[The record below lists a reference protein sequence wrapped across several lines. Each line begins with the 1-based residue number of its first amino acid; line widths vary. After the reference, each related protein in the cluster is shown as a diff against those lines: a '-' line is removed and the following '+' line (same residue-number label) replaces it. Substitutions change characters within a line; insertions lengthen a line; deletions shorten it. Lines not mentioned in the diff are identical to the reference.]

1 MKTLLPLVLLIAC
14 GSSLVRAQLTP
25 QLTPLRAETPTPQPQ
40 PIPLNPELFR
50 PVAPQT
56 IQPVLVPGSLV
67 NNLVEL
73 EHLKQFLAQEIQQPT
88 SVADLA
94 SSVPQRQEP
103 DPNAQPIPQPALIFD
118 TAVSPSSYEQESGSQ
133 DSDKPTTQDPE
144 AQPAPATQPQQELE
158 ALAQQIEARKGQ
170 VEGNAALDETAKK
183 EAMTQLNAAGASIQK
198 AIASRNERDKMK
210 AENESSDSRRE
221 KLKEE
226 LATPLVALSPEP
238 SASLED
244 LGTKLQQKEA
254 ELDTLKNEQK
264 EIRDRIAKRETEKS
278 DLPGKR
284 MSFEEEIRRVRNAL
298 NELANQPESPARELT
313 RLVLESELKFYEQ
326 ELERLAVKS
335 VRLEQEGRTLP
346 LRRDQVARKIKNLEA
361 EIEAWR
367 TQIEKKRQLEI
378 DRQKQEA
385 KREAIKAMEQSNE
398 LLRELAQTNQELA
411 SQREKLNS
419 QLKALEEEQQRI
431 TQTSD
436 KIEKNRSDLKE
447 KIEIGLTT
455 TTGILLVEHRRSL
468 VPAAKSQNRLAEL
481 TAKVR
486 EAQAAKLALSEQRD
500 TISTSDE
507 AIDTM
512 IQAHA
517 SAFENMPDDADPQE
531 RVRSLLETQLNLADA
546 LLNDYSEDYIP
557 KLTSLEQAH
566 RSLIKNIELS
576 REFTTENALWVR
588 SANPI
593 SLDDLTDSTSGVQKF
608 LNYRA
613 WMNLAESIVQHIS
626 TRPYE
631 ITVLVIFVGGLF
643 MVQRRLK
650 ATHE

>member
-1 MKTLLPLVLLIAC
+1 MAQSTPL
-14 GSSLVRAQLTP
+14 
-25 QLTPLRAETPTPQPQ
+25 LTPLRAETPVPQSAARPL
-40 PIPLNPELFR
+40 PISPELFR

-56 IQPVLVPGSLV
+56 IQPALEPGSLA

-73 EHLKQFLAQEIQQPT
+73 EQLKQFLAQEIQQPT
-88 SVADLA
+88 SDAEFA
-94 SSVPQRQEP
+94 TSVPQPQEP
-103 DPNAQPIPQPALIFD
+103 DPNARPIPQPAPIFD
-118 TAVSPSSYEQESGSQ
+118 DAVSPSSFVQESENQ
-133 DSDKPTTQDPE
+133 DPDKPADSE
-144 AQPAPATQPQQELE
+144 DQPAPAAEQQELE
-158 ALAQQIEARKGQ
+158 ALAQQIEARKEQ
-170 VEGNAALDETAKK
+170 VEGNAALDEVAKK
-183 EAMTQLNAAGASIQK
+183 DAMTQLNTAGASIQK
-198 AIASRNERDKMK
+198 AIASRNERAAMK
-210 AENESSDSRRE
+210 AENESSEERRNQ
-221 KLKEE
+221 LKEE
-226 LATPLVALSPEP
+226 LAAPLVALSPEP
-238 SASLED
+238 STSLED

-254 ELDTLKNEQK
+254 NLETLKNEQK
-264 EIRDRIAKRETEKS
+264 EIRDRITKRETEKNA
-278 DLPGKR
+278 LPGKR
-284 MSFEEEIRRVRNAL
+284 MSVEEDIRKARNAL
-298 NELANQPESPARELT
+298 SELSNQPESSTRELSQ
-313 RLVLESELKFYEQ
+313 LVLESQLKYHEQ

-346 LRRDQVARKIKNLEA
+346 LRRDLVSRKIKNLEA

-367 TQIEKKRQLEI
+367 AQIEKKRQQEI

-385 KREAIKAMEQSNE
+385 KQEALKAMEQSNE

-411 SQREKLNS
+411 SQRETLNS
-419 QLKALEEEQQRI
+419 QLKALEEEQQRV

-468 VPAAKSQNRLAEL
+468 VPVAKSQNRLAEL

-500 TISTSDE
+500 AISTSDE
-507 AIDTM
+507 AINTM

-566 RSLIKNIELS
+566 RSLIKNVELS

-593 SLDDLTDSTSGVQKF
+593 SLDDLTDSTSGVQRF

-613 WMNLAESIVQHIS
+613 WKNLAESIGQHIS